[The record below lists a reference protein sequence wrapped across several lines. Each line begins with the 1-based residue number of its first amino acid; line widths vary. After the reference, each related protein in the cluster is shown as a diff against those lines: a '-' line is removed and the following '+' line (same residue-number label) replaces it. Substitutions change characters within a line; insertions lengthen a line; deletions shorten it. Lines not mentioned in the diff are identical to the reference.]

1 MHYNIAAMGWL
12 PQWVGCC
19 NGLVAALGWLLQW
32 VGCCNGLVAAM
43 GWLLQWLVAT
53 MGWVGCC
60 NGLYNYVL
68 YNYTK
73 CVRLYMFTN
82 KKIKQINFS
91 FMYTIILC

>member
-43 GWLLQWLVAT
+43 GWLLQWVGCYNGWLLQWVGLVAA
-53 MGWVGCC
+53 MGC
-60 NGLYNYVL
+60 
-68 YNYTK
+68 
-73 CVRLYMFTN
+73 
-82 KKIKQINFS
+82 II
-91 FMYTIILC
+91 MYSIIILSVYDCTCLLIKKLNK